1 MYNIGDTII
10 IDEEF
15 EYDSVDFYIGNQG
28 TVVGIEQNFIAISWT
43 NKNNPSFHDF
53 NGTSLVNNCWCIPA
67 SVLKKKAHV
76 EFLKEANGNPLPED
90 PRLRGIALKI
100 VQLESK
106 FKRYQELKKSGQLH
120 LLDEDNYEE
129 EEEEEYDEDYDSND
143 YETVRG

>member
-1 MYNIGDTII
+1 MYNIGDTIVV
-10 IDEEF
+10 DEEF
-15 EYDSVDFYIGNQG
+15 EYDGVDFYAGDQG
-28 TVVGIEQNFIAISWT
+28 TIIGIEQNFIGISWI
-43 NKNNPSFHDF
+43 NRKEGSFHDF
-53 NGTSLVNNCWCIPA
+53 NGLHSTNTCWCIA
-67 SVLKKKAHV
+67 ERILKKKAHV
-76 EFLKEANGNPLPED
+76 EVLKEANGNPLPED

-129 EEEEEYDEDYDSND
+129 EEEEEYYEDYDSND

>member
-43 NKNNPSFHDF
+43 NKNNSSFHDF
-53 NGTSLVNNCWCIPA
+53 NGTSLVNTCWCIPA
-67 SVLKKKAHV
+67 HVLKKKAHV
-76 EFLKEANGNPLPED
+76 EFLKEVNGNPLPED

-106 FKRYQELKKSGQLH
+106 FKRYQDLKKSGQLH

-129 EEEEEYDEDYDSND
+129 EVTEEYYEDYDSND

>member
-1 MYNIGDTII
+1 MYNIGDTIVVDKIFECDGVNFYSGDRGTI
-10 IDEEF
+10 IELED
-15 EYDSVDFYIGNQG
+15 YYV
-28 TVVGIEQNFIAISWT
+28 AISWD
-43 NKNNPSFHDF
+43 NKHDPEFHDY
-53 NGTSLVNNCWCIPA
+53 NGLHSTSTCWCILA
-67 SVLKKKAHV
+67 HVLKKKAHV

-129 EEEEEYDEDYDSND
+129 EEEYYEDYDSND